1 MRDIL
6 AEVMASMKSN
16 RMRIALT
23 GFSIGWGIFIL
34 IVLLGA
40 GNGLLKGMMAN
51 FSDNTD
57 NIYTIIPGKT
67 AILHKGWPKNREI
80 VFTRNDVKKLK
91 DCFPNNIE
99 RISATMSAPAD
110 LSYGIVTTNGSL
122 EGKEVGFE
130 RTEHIR
136 VVEGRLLSQ
145 MDADSVR
152 KTCMVSSSLAKV
164 LFRDEPH
171 PVGKY
176 ITGNGVEL
184 LVVGVYEPNVDIG
197 TIVREIFVP
206 YTTVQEVFCPEE
218 KLSQITLM
226 LRGLDDMKSNQTFEK
241 VLRQKL
247 ANFKDFNVNDP
258 LAVKL
263 KTDYENYLSTVSIL
277 NGIYLFIVIIGLA
290 TLVSGVV
297 GVSNIMMI
305 TVKERTREL
314 GVRKAMGASNEH
326 IVALV
331 LVESVIIT
339 LIFGYVGMICGVGI
353 TQLMAKALTAMGGST
368 IFSNPTVGLGIIFA
382 ANVVMLIA
390 GIIAGYVPAKK
401 AINSKL
407 VDALSA

>member
-1 MRDIL
+1 M
-6 AEVMASMKSN
+6 
-16 RMRIALT
+16 
-23 GFSIGWGIFIL
+23 
-34 IVLLGA
+34 
-40 GNGLLKGMMAN
+40 
-51 FSDNTD
+51 
-57 NIYTIIPGKT
+57 
-67 AILHKGWPKNREI
+67 
-80 VFTRNDVKKLK
+80 KKLK

-247 ANFKDFNVNDP
+247 ADFKDFNVNDP

-305 TVKERTREL
+305 TVKERTRE
-314 GVRKAMGASNEH
+314 
-326 IVALV
+326 
-331 LVESVIIT
+331 
-339 LIFGYVGMICGVGI
+339 
-353 TQLMAKALTAMGGST
+353 
-368 IFSNPTVGLGIIFA
+368 
-382 ANVVMLIA
+382 
-390 GIIAGYVPAKK
+390 
-401 AINSKL
+401 
-407 VDALSA
+407 

>member
-197 TIVREIFVP
+197 T
-206 YTTVQEVFCPEE
+206 
-218 KLSQITLM
+218 
-226 LRGLDDMKSNQTFEK
+226 
-241 VLRQKL
+241 
-247 ANFKDFNVNDP
+247 A
-258 LAVKL
+258 
-263 KTDYENYLSTVSIL
+263 ENS
-277 NGIYLFIVIIGLA
+277 
-290 TLVSGVV
+290 
-297 GVSNIMMI
+297 
-305 TVKERTREL
+305 
-314 GVRKAMGASNEH
+314 
-326 IVALV
+326 
-331 LVESVIIT
+331 
-339 LIFGYVGMICGVGI
+339 
-353 TQLMAKALTAMGGST
+353 
-368 IFSNPTVGLGIIFA
+368 P
-382 ANVVMLIA
+382 
-390 GIIAGYVPAKK
+390 P
-401 AINSKL
+401 
-407 VDALSA
+407 

>member
-34 IVLLGA
+34 IVLMGA

-57 NIYTIIPGKT
+57 NIYTIVPGKT
-67 AILHKGWPKNREI
+67 AMLHQGWPKNREI
-80 VFTRNDVKKLK
+80 VFTRDDVEKLK
-91 DCFPNNIE
+91 TCFPDNIE
-99 RISATMSAPAD
+99 HISATLSASAD
-110 LSYGIVTTNGSL
+110 LSYGSVTTSGSI

-136 VVEGRLLSQ
+136 IVEGRLLSQ

-152 KTCMVSSSLAKV
+152 KTCLVSSSLAKI
-164 LFRDEPH
+164 LFRDEKH

-176 ITGNGVEL
+176 VNGNGVQL
-184 LVVGVYEPNVDIG
+184 LVVGIYEPNIDIG
-197 TIVREIFVP
+197 SIVREVYVP
-206 YTTVQEVFCPEE
+206 YTTVHQVFCPEE
-218 KLSQITLM
+218 KLSKITLM
-226 LRGLDDMKSNQTFEK
+226 LRGLDDMNSNQTFEK
-241 VLRQKL
+241 QLSQKI
-247 ANFKDFNVNDP
+247 ADIKDFNVKDP
-258 LAVKL
+258 SAVKL
-263 KTDYENYLSTVSIL
+263 KSDYENYLSTVSIL
-277 NGIYLFIVIIGLA
+277 DGIYIFIVIIGLA

-331 LVESVIIT
+331 IVESVIIT

-353 TQLMAKALTAMGGST
+353 TQLMSKALSAAGGSD
-368 IFSNPTVGLGIIFA
+368 IFSDPTVGLNIIFA

>member
-110 LSYGIVTTNGSL
+110 LSYG
-122 EGKEVGFE
+122 
-130 RTEHIR
+130 
-136 VVEGRLLSQ
+136 
-145 MDADSVR
+145 SVR

-206 YTTVQEVFCPEE
+206 YTTVHEVFCPEE

-247 ANFKDFNVNDP
+247 ADFKDFNVNDP
-258 LAVKL
+258 VAVKL